1 MAQRNQRT
9 KFWIIL
15 ALINI
20 AAIIYPVGLYVQADS
35 NETQLFAVIAS
46 SCVAFLL
53 TIADMVGAI
62 VVYME

>member
-1 MAQRNQRT
+1 MAHRNQRT

-20 AAIIYPVGLYVQADS
+20 AAIIYPFGLYVQADS
-35 NETQLFAVIAS
+35 NETQLFAVIAL
-46 SCVAFLL
+46 SCIAFLL
-53 TIADMVGAI
+53 AIVDTVSAI

>member
-1 MAQRNQRT
+1 MAQRNPKT
-9 KFWIIL
+9 KFWMIL

-35 NETQLFAVIAS
+35 NETQLFAVIAL
-46 SCVAFLL
+46 SCIAFLL
-53 TIADMVGAI
+53 AIADTVSAI

>member
-35 NETQLFAVIAS
+35 NETQLFAVIALF
-46 SCVAFLL
+46 CIAFLL
-53 TIADMVGAI
+53 AIADTVSAI

>member
-35 NETQLFAVIAS
+35 NETQLFAVIAF

-53 TIADMVGAI
+53 AIADMVSAI

>member
-1 MAQRNQRT
+1 MAQRNRRT

-35 NETQLFAVIAS
+35 NEAQLFAVIAL

-53 TIADMVGAI
+53 AIADMVSAI

>member
-1 MAQRNQRT
+1 MAQANHRT
-9 KFWIIL
+9 KFWVIL

-35 NETQLFAVIAS
+35 NETQLLAVIALS
-46 SCVAFLL
+46 SVAFLL
-53 TIADMVGAI
+53 AIADMVSAI